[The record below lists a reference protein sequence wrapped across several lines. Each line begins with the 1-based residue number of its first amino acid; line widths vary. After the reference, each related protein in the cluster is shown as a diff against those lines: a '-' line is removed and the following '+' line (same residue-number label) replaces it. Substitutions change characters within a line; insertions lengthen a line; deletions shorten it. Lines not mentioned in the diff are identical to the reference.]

1 MRYLIFSILLTTALP
16 CFSEIA
22 IEITE
27 GNDAT
32 SLIAPVN
39 GTNYEVQQ
47 TLTPLTF
54 TNSTAIQQTAP
65 GLKSPY
71 IGAFTGN
78 QVDQTINGIRMNNS
92 LFRSGPNQYYSWIPD
107 SFTKSVGVSD
117 GGNIGGTINREIGV
131 DSSHVGGTFDSA
143 LGWVETAS
151 YKTNK
156 FGIGFSGTDYGNV
169 ATADGTVPHSSYNQK
184 ATIGEYKWND
194 NNRSVFVFSNSGD
207 LDRTDKWN
215 GGYRLTGLQKPVV
228 YTWLDQSYY
237 NFNHTMNYDKF
248 NITTGYQKFN
258 EEILDGTKF
267 VNTDLN
273 QYTINGDYFLTKD
286 LSVYS
291 ANTVEDITYD
301 NGVLSSAT
309 NKNPQVSNDLY
320 TTTKQGFRWKRNGL
334 INTTISGGAK
344 EVQATDILS
353 FVDPE
358 GSVIFDHN
366 GFFTSFDSSVNAPT
380 YANLKQSQTVGRGVS
395 IANPN
400 LTEER
405 ANTFKIGY
413 ARNGLYLDVYRK
425 LLDDVIIT
433 KTVAKNT
440 YQPVN
445 FGSATVNGGT
455 IGYENISLF
464 STPFGINTRI
474 NITDGSIS
482 KAAGGYEPIT
492 KVSPVTGYI
501 KVNYSKVWSEFNY
514 QAPDHNMS
522 YADLD
527 DVRTFQYAKGYKLV
541 NIGYTDKIFKQVE
554 YTVGIHNLLNNNGRI
569 LGSSVDVPERS
580 AIVKVR
586 YNF

>member
-1 MRYLIFSILLTTALP
+1 MRYLIFSISLLLSFP
-16 CFSEIA
+16 CFSEIE
-22 IEITE
+22 IDITE
-27 GNDAT
+27 GIELLT
-32 SLIAPVN
+32 STVN

-47 TLTPLTF
+47 QLTPSTF
-54 TNSTAIQQTAP
+54 ASSTPIQQTSP

-92 LFRSGPNQYYSWIPD
+92 LFRSGPNQYYSWVPD
-107 SFTKSVGVSD
+107 AFTKSVGVSD

-143 LGWVETAS
+143 LGWIQSAS
-151 YKTNK
+151 YKTSK
-156 FGIGFSGTDYGNV
+156 YGIGFSGTDYGNV
-169 ATADGTVPHSSYNQK
+169 ETADGTIPHSSYNNK
-184 ATIGEYKWND
+184 AAIGEYNWND

-215 GGYRLTGLQKPVV
+215 GGYRISGLQKPTP

-237 NFNHTMNYDKF
+237 NFNHTMSYDKF
-248 NITTGYQKFN
+248 HLTTGYQKFS

-267 VNTDLN
+267 INTDLN
-273 QYTINGDYFLTKD
+273 QYTVNGDYFLTNN
-286 LSVYS
+286 LSLYS

-301 NGVLSSAT
+301 NGVAQSAT
-309 NKNPQVSNDLY
+309 NKNPQISNDLY
-320 TTTKQGFRWKRNGL
+320 TTTKQGVRWKRNGL

-344 EVQATDILS
+344 EVQATDVLS

-366 GFFTSFDSSVNAPT
+366 GYFASFDSSVNAPS
-380 YANLKQSQTVGRGVS
+380 YANLKQSQTTGRGKS

-413 ARNGLYLDVYRK
+413 SLNGLYIDVYRK
-425 LLDDVIIT
+425 LVDNVINS

-440 YQPVN
+440 YMPVN
-445 FGSATVNGGT
+445 FGTATVNGGT
-455 IGYENISLF
+455 IGYTNSSLF
-464 STPFGINTRI
+464 NTLFGINTRL
-474 NITDGSIS
+474 NVTDSSIS
-482 KAAGGYEPIT
+482 KLTGGYEPIT
-492 KVSPVTGYI
+492 KVSPFTGFI
-501 KVNYSKVWSEFNY
+501 RVNYNKVWSEFSY
-514 QAPDHNMS
+514 QAPDHDMS
-522 YADLD
+522 VADLD
-527 DVRTFQYAKGYKLV
+527 DVRTYQYAKGYKLV
-541 NIGYTDKIFKQVE
+541 NIGYTDNVFKQFE
-554 YTVGIHNLLNNNGRI
+554 YTVGINNLLDNNGRI
-569 LGSSVDVPERS
+569 LGSSVNVPERS
-580 AIVKVR
+580 AVLKVR